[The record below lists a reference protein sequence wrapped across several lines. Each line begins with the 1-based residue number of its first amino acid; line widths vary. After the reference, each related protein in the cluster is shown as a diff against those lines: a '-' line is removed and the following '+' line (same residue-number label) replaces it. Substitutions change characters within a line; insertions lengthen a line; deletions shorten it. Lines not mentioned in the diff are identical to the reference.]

1 MKKNRILHLFQWR
14 LKDIENN
21 LEVISNQGFNMIQIS
36 PIQPLKEYTYVWW
49 TLYQPCGFTI
59 GNNWIGSKKD
69 LISLCNKAKKYNI
82 KIIADV
88 ICNHT
93 ASNNNNKFLPH
104 EKVDK
109 ILINRSDFWKEKIEV
124 HDWNN
129 RYEVT
134 HFNMGLPGLNTSN
147 HDLQDIIIKFLNELI
162 ECGVRGFRFDAAKHI
177 GLPEEG
183 CDFFIR
189 VLNNLNNKEELFN
202 YAEVIFSDKFIIDN
216 YAKYIKVLTDSY
228 GSNKDTL
235 VTFIESHDTYYEFKY
250 TTKMTDEM
258 ITHEYDILT
267 NNFNNTLYF
276 ARPFDDFWKSE
287 IIKRINYK

>member
-1 MKKNRILHLFQWR
+1 
-14 LKDIENN
+14 
-21 LEVISNQGFNMIQIS
+21 
-36 PIQPLKEYTYVWW
+36 
-49 TLYQPCGFTI
+49 
-59 GNNWIGSKKD
+59 
-69 LISLCNKAKKYNI
+69 
-82 KIIADV
+82 
-88 ICNHT
+88 
-93 ASNNNNKFLPH
+93 
-104 EKVDK
+104 
-109 ILINRSDFWKEKIEV
+109 
-124 HDWNN
+124 
-129 RYEVT
+129 
-134 HFNMGLPGLNTSN
+134 MGLPGLNTSN

-189 VLNNLNNKEELFN
+189 VLNNLNNKKELFN

-258 ITHEYDILT
+258 IAHEYDILT

>member
-1 MKKNRILHLFQWR
+1 
-14 LKDIENN
+14 
-21 LEVISNQGFNMIQIS
+21 MIQIS

-59 GNNWIGSKKD
+59 NNNWIGSKKD

-93 ASNNNNKFLPH
+93 ASNNSNKFLPH

-129 RYEVT
+129 RYEIT

-202 YAEVIFSDKFIIDN
+202 YAEVIFSEKFITDN